1 MPAAP
6 RRNTIA
12 RQWELLGCL
21 PSTMPG
27 KSSAELTQTLAAAG
41 YRVDKR
47 TVERDLAELEQL
59 FGVARDAATLPHRWY
74 RTRGSRL
81 DLWSLSSEAAL
92 SLALLDRSLKP
103 LLPHEI
109 ARQLQPLFQL
119 AKTKLA
125 TLREENALFR
135 WPEKVAA
142 VDPALPVSVAK
153 PNEQIL
159 ETVQQALLADETL
172 SVKYS
177 APGKPEPKDHILHP
191 LGLTLRGPVLYLVA
205 TAQNDKP
212 AKPMLFA
219 IHRMRSAER
228 RHEPGDRPKGF
239 SLQAFIDEGGMQ
251 FGTEGGR
258 MIEMLAWVTEN
269 LATQLQDARIADN
282 QQLEDA
288 NGGRTM
294 LRATL
299 PDTWQLRWW
308 ILSKGHNIEV
318 LGPMELRNAIAETLA
333 NAANL
338 YRLNTTPK

>member
-125 TLREENALFR
+125 TLREEDALFR

-142 VDPALPVSVAK
+142 V
-153 PNEQIL
+153 
-159 ETVQQALLADETL
+159 ETQRTDT
-172 SVKYS
+172 
-177 APGKPEPKDHILHP
+177 GN
-191 LGLTLRGPVLYLVA
+191 GA
-205 TAQNDKP
+205 TGA
-212 AKPMLFA
+212 
-219 IHRMRSAER
+219 SR
-228 RHEPGDRPKGF
+228 R
-239 SLQAFIDEGGMQ
+239 
-251 FGTEGGR
+251 
-258 MIEMLAWVTEN
+258 
-269 LATQLQDARIADN
+269 
-282 QQLEDA
+282 
-288 NGGRTM
+288 
-294 LRATL
+294 
-299 PDTWQLRWW
+299 
-308 ILSKGHNIEV
+308 
-318 LGPMELRNAIAETLA
+318 
-333 NAANL
+333 
-338 YRLNTTPK
+338 